1 MYEVEIKAALGEI
14 TAEETVAKAC
24 SLGFSYDITLKETDT
39 YYNGH
44 DRNFMKTDEALRIR
58 SCLRWHEN
66 NLDNG
71 NHEEEKNADSTAFLT
86 YKGPKLDKTSSTRT
100 EYEITVDD
108 AQTAGL
114 LIDALGYSTVL
125 VVDKTRREFTTA
137 DGTTLCIDNVEGLP
151 AHIELEALVSSEE
164 EKDPALSHLLN
175 ILSRLGIPQENMTR
189 KSYLEM
195 LLKAQL

>member
-24 SLGFSYDITLKETDT
+24 KLGFSYDITLRETDT
-39 YYNGH
+39 YYNGN

-58 SCLRWHEN
+58 NSLRWHEKN
-66 NLDNG
+66 VDTTNSENA
-71 NHEEEKNADSTAFLT
+71 ENADSTAFLT

-100 EYEITVDD
+100 EYEITIND
-108 AQTAGL
+108 APTAAL
-114 LIDALGYSTVL
+114 LIEALGYSTVL
-125 VVDKTRREFTTA
+125 VVDKTRREFTAA

-151 AHIELEALVSSEE
+151 AHIELEALVSTEE
-164 EKDPALSHLLN
+164 EKDAALSHLLN
-175 ILSRLGIPQENMTR
+175 ILDRLDIPQENMTR

-195 LLKAQL
+195 LLKTQL